1 MNYYRVIYYSPYY
14 SHQRRV
20 FGIFYCAD
28 NETRTDIIYV
38 TINNSTSDIDTLQH
52 ARYNILICCFIGCN
66 N

>member
-20 FGIFYCAD
+20 YLEYFILRRQRNAY
-28 NETRTDIIYV
+28 RYIIISV

-52 ARYNILICCFIGCN
+52 ARYNIF
-66 N
+66 